1 MRILIVEDETALADG
16 LKYNFVQEGYDVVVA
31 NNGVIALDYFHDAKH
46 PIDLVVLDLMLPGM
60 SGYDICQTI
69 RSKDQHIP
77 IIVLSA
83 RRLSEDKTEAFDCGT
98 DQYITKPFAL
108 SELLS
113 RVRNLLER
121 RSRQQPVEPT
131 PQKEKL
137 SHYEF
142 SNVRLDFTTY
152 QMAVGKQVHPLTVI
166 ELELMRY
173 FIENEGAVLSRKDI
187 LENVWG
193 ETADITTRSID
204 NFVMRLRKFIEK
216 DPSQPVHILSVRGIG
231 YRFLFSPE
239 QEISEK

>member
-31 NNGVIALDYFHDAKH
+31 NNGDTALDYFHDTKY

-69 RSKDQHIP
+69 RSKDQQIP

-121 RSRQQPVEPT
+121 RSRQQPVEVSP
-131 PQKEKL
+131 PKEKL

-152 QMAVGKQVHPLTVI
+152 QMTVGKQVYPLTVI

-173 FIENEGAVLSRKDI
+173 FIENEGTVLSRKDI

-231 YRFLFSPE
+231 YRFLFTPE
-239 QEISEK
+239 QEISKK